1 MKGIAVDLT
10 RDLILFIWLMQGL
23 RISILKEINES
34 IESLKKEIE
43 EGEIS
48 TEDVKKYEEIFNKL
62 QKENNAL
69 TEKLINEREIN
80 EYSFDRLVNI
90 FKLITKNVS
99 KTTLSN
105 ASDQDLRNLL
115 WKEIM
120 EKVETEDIIR
130 LAENGILDERKYE
143 FTVSGLKMF
152 KNYIMK
158 KL

>member
-1 MKGIAVDLT
+1 
-10 RDLILFIWLMQGL
+10 MQGL